1 MNTGFLITKL
11 FIEFYV
17 PISKFSESS
26 RESPEYSIIND
37 INQYNEFNLNRE
49 FFHEK
54 FRNRKS
60 SGQFNKGYDYNNVS
74 LSMNKFD
81 ITNKFKTGDKKL
93 RDNNRNYYNVPTNS
107 NQPDEI
113 NDFPNSNNMYNNSF
127 KSNNLH
133 YFTQQPSLY
142 QQNFPLIYSN
152 NVNNCYYGNYYVN
165 NNYFNNNNAQN
176 LFIQYNNNYII
187 NNLNLYAND
196 RNARTN
202 IKDNDMKNISNW
214 HVFMTN
220 STPLIYDSDEVSFK
234 DFWSFYD
241 KTSVL
246 GVDCIFK
253 SKGHRILTNY
263 LPTLSSMYIEITNN
277 NSDQINSSFSSISS
291 KKTDHNNNINTESQ
305 TTKILSNFRNQTNNY
320 NNIPVNNSNFDAMTY
335 HSNSTNESLFLDDDS
350 FLFEKLKK
358 SDNTTSVI
366 SFTEDQMIYNR
377 TTLKEKIDELFKKY
391 PELETAMLGDVSE
404 HSYFSLL
411 WTPIKSLNY
420 VQNTT
425 SFLVYYKFRN
435 KQFSNSIKYLPVTGI
450 VSNNRDDDF
459 WFTNQM
465 LLEAGLMNEM
475 ILSVLTEDF
484 IRNRYQF
491 YQYSESLQKLIV
503 LKKVNSIDYNFLIK

>member
-1 MNTGFLITKL
+1 
-11 FIEFYV
+11 V

-26 RESPEYSIIND
+26 RESMECSTKND
-37 INQYNEFNLNRE
+37 NFQSNDFNPSRE
-49 FFHEK
+49 FFQEK
-54 FRNRKS
+54 FRNRKPT
-60 SGQFNKGYDYNNVS
+60 GPFNKGFTNDYNNISV
-74 LSMNKFD
+74 SMNKFD
-81 ITNKFKTGDKKL
+81 ITNKYRPSEKKNP
-93 RDNNRNYYNVPTNS
+93 RDYNRNYYNPPMN
-107 NQPDEI
+107 NQPDDI
-113 NDFPNSNNMYNNSF
+113 KDYPIGNPMYNNA
-127 KSNNLH
+127 
-133 YFTQQPSLY
+133 FTVNQPGLFSQHPTIF
-142 QQNFPLIYSN
+142 QQNRPFMYSN

-165 NNYFNNNNAQN
+165 NKYFNNNTAPN

-187 NNLNLYAND
+187 NNLQMYPD
-196 RNARTN
+196 ERNVNTTTRENVT
-202 IKDNDMKNISNW
+202 KNVSNW

-220 STPLIYDSDEVSFK
+220 STPLIYDTDELSLK

-253 SKGHRILTNY
+253 SKGHKMLTNY
-263 LPTLSSMYIEITNN
+263 LPTLSSLYIELTNN
-277 NSDQINSSFSSISS
+277 NNDQINSSFSSISS
-291 KKTDHNNNINTESQ
+291 RKTDHNMNNEAQSS
-305 TTKILSNFRNQTNNY
+305 KFLSSFRNHSNTY
-320 NNIPVNNSNFDAMTY
+320 NNIPLNSSNFDAMTY

-366 SFTEDQMIYNR
+366 SYTEDQMLYNR
-377 TTLKEKIDELFKKY
+377 VTLCQKLEELFKKY
-391 PELETAMLGDVSE
+391 PELETAILGDVSE
-404 HSYFSLL
+404 NSYFSLL
-411 WTPIKSLNY
+411 WTPTKSLNHL
-420 VQNTT
+420 QNST
-425 SFLVYYKFRN
+425 SFLIYYKFRN
-435 KQFSNSIKYLPVTGI
+435 KQFSYSLKYLPVTGI

-491 YQYSESLQKLIV
+491 YQFTESLQKLIV

>member
-11 FIEFYV
+11 FVEFYV

-26 RESPEYSIIND
+26 REFIEYSTKND
-37 INQYNEFNLNRE
+37 HFQSNDYNASRE
-49 FFHEK
+49 FFQEK
-54 FRNRKS
+54 FRNRKTT
-60 SGQFNKGYDYNNVS
+60 GQFNKGFMNDLSNISV
-74 LSMNKFD
+74 SMNKFD
-81 ITNKFKTGDKKL
+81 ITNKYKPSDKKNP
-93 RDNNRNYYNVPTNS
+93 RDHNRNYYNLPIN

-113 NDFPNSNNMYNNSF
+113 NDFSNNITYNNPFSV
-127 KSNNLH
+127 NHPNL
-133 YFTQQPSLY
+133 FAQQPNMY
-142 QQNFPLIYSN
+142 QQNRSFIYSY

-165 NNYFNNNNAQN
+165 NNYFNNNCAPN

-187 NNLNLYAND
+187 NNIKMYADD
-196 RNARTN
+196 RNTN
-202 IKDNDMKNISNW
+202 KNTKENVPKNISNW

-220 STPLIYDSDEVSFK
+220 STPLIYDTDELSLK

-253 SKGHRILTNY
+253 SKGHKMLTNY
-263 LPTLSSMYIEITNN
+263 LPTLSSLYIELTNN
-277 NSDQINSSFSSISS
+277 NNDQVNSSFSSISS
-291 KKTDHNNNINTESQ
+291 KKTDHNLNNEVQS
-305 TTKILSNFRNQTNNY
+305 TKVLSSYRNQSSTY
-320 NNIPVNNSNFDAMTY
+320 NNIPINSPNFDAMTY

-366 SFTEDQMIYNR
+366 SFTEDQMLYNR
-377 TTLKEKIDELFKKY
+377 VTLCQKLEELFKKY
-391 PELETAMLGDVSE
+391 PELENAMLGDVSE
-404 HSYFSLL
+404 NSYFSLL
-411 WTPIKSLNY
+411 WTPTKSLNY
-420 VQNTT
+420 LQNST

-435 KQFSNSIKYLPVTGI
+435 KQFSNSLKYLPVTGI

-459 WFTNQM
+459 WFSNQM

-475 ILSVLTEDF
+475 ILSLLTEDF

-491 YQYSESLQKLIV
+491 YQLTESLQKLIV